1 MAEYAEVN
9 KLLDKIS
16 PREALEILRAL
27 AKTDKQVKKK
37 ILELAELMIKDINF
51 ESISDDVF
59 WALDRIDV
67 HDLWNRSGASVD
79 GYNSPEE
86 MAFEMIEEKIE
97 PFQQKILRLIG
108 LGLNEEAKLF
118 CMSVLKGLYMYD
130 HDSDSEFRNW
140 ATDIPGE
147 LFSTLLDEWKKRLR
161 NKLDIK
167 EMDAF
172 IKKECEDWSN

>member
-1 MAEYAEVN
+1 MN
-9 KLLDKIS
+9 KMIDKIS
-16 PREALEILRAL
+16 PHEALEILRVL

-37 ILELAELMIKDINF
+37 IIELAELMIKDINF
-51 ESISDDVF
+51 EGISDDVF
-59 WALDRIDV
+59 WALDSIDV
-67 HDLWNRSGASVD
+67 HDLWNRSGPSVD

-97 PFQQKILRLIG
+97 PFQQEIFRLIE

-118 CMSVLKGLYMYD
+118 CMGVLKGLYMYD
-130 HDSDSEFRNW
+130 HDSDSEFKNW

-147 LFSTLLDEWKKRLR
+147 VFTTLLDEWKKRLKK
-161 NKLDIK
+161 KLDIN

-172 IKKECEDWSN
+172 LEKQCEDWSN